1 MMPLRVQSHGAVP
14 KHHRA
19 LLGTGPGTQPRAVR
33 GHRGKFTHGHV
44 QGLASPSLTPER
56 HNATKTTEA
65 ELQIQEKQ
73 ERTTQTWGK
82 KASRGRATSPSPA
95 APPPRASP
103 PLPERSPGPLTCP
116 PPQQPN
122 PWAQGRQS
130 PQKLPLAA
138 GWAVSRA
145 QGAPQA
151 PACTTHPSQ
160 RTRPPRA
167 QHRHPPSRDRA
178 LLLQYSYWQST
189 GAKLGQHTSGRKS
202 LLRGCL
208 VCCPGSAPQPPRA
221 GGVAPARHNE
231 TPPAPRGTLRRRLP
245 CYSNHPEAGN
255 GKGNAKS
262 SRKQQKGARL
272 SMAEHNK
279 SPAPAPHSCPDVTP
293 R

>member
-1 MMPLRVQSHGAVP
+1 MPLRVQSHGAVP

-103 PLPERSPGPLTCP
+103 PLPEHSPGPLTCP
-116 PPQQPN
+116 P
-122 PWAQGRQS
+122 S
-130 PQKLPLAA
+130 PAAKPMGSGQAKPPKLPLAA

-145 QGAPQA
+145 RGAPQA

-160 RTRPPRA
+160 RTRPAQGPASAPSKQGQGPAAPVQLLAEHRCQTGTAHEWQEKPPQRMLGVLPRLSPTASQSRRGGSSPA
-167 QHRHPPSRDRA
+167 QRDTSCSPGDAEEAPS
-178 LLLQYSYWQST
+178 LLQ
-189 GAKLGQHTSGRKS
+189 
-202 LLRGCL
+202 
-208 VCCPGSAPQPPRA
+208 QPPRS
-221 GGVAPARHNE
+221 GE
-231 TPPAPRGTLRRRLP
+231 W
-245 CYSNHPEAGN
+245 E
-255 GKGNAKS
+255 GKCK
-262 SRKQQKGARL
+262 KQQKAAKR
-272 SMAEHNK
+272 
-279 SPAPAPHSCPDVTP
+279 SPALHG
-293 R
+293 